1 MDNDASANSER
12 TPNARARALSISVG
26 LASVA
31 LVAVGGVSPVAAA
44 SSAGPA
50 SAARVR
56 AASPGS
62 LVRSESQT
70 EAQAAATGHESRSVS
85 STKKK
90 PAKKKGTKKK
100 PAKKKPA
107 KQPAPAPTASG
118 PVNYGTPM
126 VGTFK
131 IAPGAFSA
139 TGGPT
144 GSYLRMVLAGGTITA
159 GPYFDNLFSG
169 SSDKTYTLISPGTD
183 GGLIT
188 GSYQPAPSPAFGGLL
203 NSALANRIMVP
214 QAFEAINFSV
224 STQPVDPQTGQAAPP
239 PGINDLD
246 GKLDGE
252 VAAVSAE
259 WANNYFNQGTPKPD
273 GTTPGLTQPV
283 TGTYD
288 ATTGAYVLEW
298 ASTIVGGPF
307 NHFTGYWHL
316 AGTFQPSSPSS

>member
-1 MDNDASANSER
+1 MDIRASAKLNGAPRRLAGLIIVLVALASLGGAPLAA
-12 TPNARARALSISVG
+12 TASSPPARAAD
-26 LASVA
+26 AAVA
-31 LVAVGGVSPVAAA
+31 EGVAVATQAKSPK
-44 SSAGPA
+44 SKHK
-50 SAARVR
+50 SAAR
-56 AASPGS
+56 
-62 LVRSESQT
+62 
-70 EAQAAATGHESRSVS
+70 
-85 STKKK
+85 
-90 PAKKKGTKKK
+90 KK

-107 KQPAPAPTASG
+107 KKKKKPAKRKPSPPVPAPAPVS
-118 PVNYGTPM
+118 YGTPL

-139 TGGPT
+139 TGGPA
-144 GSYLRMVLAGGTITA
+144 GSYLRMVLAGGTIAA

-169 SSDKTYTLISPGTD
+169 SSDKTYTLITPGSD
-183 GGLIT
+183 GGLLT

-203 NSALANRIMVP
+203 NSALANRIMAP
-214 QAFEAINFSV
+214 QAFEGINFSV
-224 STQPVDPQTGQAAPP
+224 STQPVDPQTGQAVPP

-252 VAAVSAE
+252 VAAVTAE

-273 GTTPGLTQPV
+273 GSTPGLTQPV

-288 ATTGAYVLEW
+288 AGTGAYVLEW

-316 AGTFQPSSPSS
+316 AGTFQPSN